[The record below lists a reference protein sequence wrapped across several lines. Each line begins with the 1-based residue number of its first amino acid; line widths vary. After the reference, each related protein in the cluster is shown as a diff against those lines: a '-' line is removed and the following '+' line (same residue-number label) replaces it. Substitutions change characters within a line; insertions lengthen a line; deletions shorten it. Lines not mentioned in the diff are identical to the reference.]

1 MADSTHVVHGYAC
14 REVVELVSEYLEGAL
29 APEQMTRFELHLNL
43 CDGCF
48 SFVEQ
53 VRATAAMAG
62 RLSEDQIPD
71 EMKSKLLAAFRDWD
85 RE

>member
-1 MADSTHVVHGYAC
+1 MPDSRHIEHGYAC

-29 APEQMTRFELHLNL
+29 SAEQMTLFELHLNL
-43 CDGCF
+43 CDGCS

-53 VRATAAMAG
+53 VRTTAAIAG
-62 RLSEDQIPD
+62 RFSEDQIPD
-71 EMKSKLLAAFRDWD
+71 EMKSKLLGAFRDWK

>member
-1 MADSTHVVHGYAC
+1 MADSTHVEHGYAC
-14 REVVELVSEYLEGAL
+14 QEVVELVSEYLEGAL

-53 VRATAAMAG
+53 VRMTAAMAG

-71 EMKSKLLAAFRDWD
+71 EMKSKLIAAFRDWD

>member
-1 MADSTHVVHGYAC
+1 
-14 REVVELVSEYLEGAL
+14 VSEYLEGAL
-29 APEQMTRFELHLNL
+29 TPEQMTRFELHLNL
-43 CDGCF
+43 DGCF

-53 VRATAAMAG
+53 VRTTAAMAG

-71 EMKSKLLAAFRDWD
+71 EIKSKLLTAFRDWG

>member
-1 MADSTHVVHGYAC
+1 MA
-14 REVVELVSEYLEGAL
+14 ELS
-29 APEQMTRFELHLNL
+29 LNL

-53 VRATAAMAG
+53 VRTTAGMAG

-71 EMKSKLLAAFRDWD
+71 EMKTKLLAAFREWGP
-85 RE
+85 E

>member
-1 MADSTHVVHGYAC
+1 MADSSHVEHMYAC
-14 REVVELVSEYLEGAL
+14 REVVELVSEYLEGAMT
-29 APEQMTRFELHLNL
+29 PEQMTRFELHLNL

-53 VRATAAMAG
+53 VRTTAAMAG

-71 EMKSKLLAAFRDWD
+71 EMKTKLLAAFREWGP
-85 RE
+85 E

>member
-1 MADSTHVVHGYAC
+1 MADSSDVKHMYAC
-14 REVVELVSEYLEGAL
+14 REVVELVSEYLEGAMT
-29 APEQMTRFELHLNL
+29 PEQMTRFELHLNL

-53 VRATAAMAG
+53 ARTTAGMAG

-71 EMKSKLLAAFRDWD
+71 EMKTKLLAAFREWKP
-85 RE
+85 E

>member
-1 MADSTHVVHGYAC
+1 MTDSSHVEHGYAC
-14 REVVELVSEYLEGAL
+14 QEVVELVSEYLEGAMT
-29 APEQMTRFELHLNL
+29 PEQMTRFELHLNL
-43 CDGCF
+43 CDGCS

-53 VRATAAMAG
+53 VRTTAAMAG

-71 EMKSKLLAAFRDWD
+71 EMKAKLLATFREWG

>member
-1 MADSTHVVHGYAC
+1 MADSTHVELGYAC

-29 APEQMTRFELHLNL
+29 GPEQMTRFELHLNL

-53 VRATAAMAG
+53 VRTTAAMAG

>member
-1 MADSTHVVHGYAC
+1 M
-14 REVVELVSEYLEGAL
+14 
-29 APEQMTRFELHLNL
+29 
-43 CDGCF
+43 
-48 SFVEQ
+48 
-53 VRATAAMAG
+53 TAAMAG